1 MADFIYRRLGLA
13 REGINYGSSWVRVR
27 VRVRAT

>member
-1 MADFIYRRLGLA
+1 LADFIYRRLGLA
-13 REGINYGSSWVRVR
+13 REGINYGSSWVG